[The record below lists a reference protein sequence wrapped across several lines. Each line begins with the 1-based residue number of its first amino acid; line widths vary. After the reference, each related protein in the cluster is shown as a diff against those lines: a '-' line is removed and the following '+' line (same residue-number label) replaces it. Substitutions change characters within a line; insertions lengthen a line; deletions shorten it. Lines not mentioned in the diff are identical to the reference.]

1 MKGMSIIVKT
11 IARVMVGFIFIYGM
25 FIILHGHLTPG
36 GGFAGGCIIAGAFIL
51 FYLAYGKDEA
61 KEKLQTS
68 LTSIFE
74 SIGGLLF
81 WLIAL
86 LGTIWGYFF
95 FNFVKRG
102 EPLSIL
108 SGGIIPLANIAIGI
122 KVAAALFAVFIAL
135 ASTRFILRE

>member
-1 MKGMSIIVKT
+1 MNGMSVIVKT
-11 IARVMVGFIFIYGM
+11 VARIMVGFVFLYGI

-36 GGFAGGCIIAGAFIL
+36 GGFGGGCIIAGAFIL
-51 FYLAYGKDEA
+51 IYLAYGKDGA
-61 KEKLQTS
+61 KERLQST

-86 LGTIWGYFF
+86 LGIVWGYFF
-95 FNFVKRG
+95 FNFLRKG

-108 SGGIIPLANIAIGI
+108 SGGVIPLANIAIGI
-122 KVAAALFAVFIAL
+122 KVSAALFAVFIAL
-135 ASTRFILRE
+135 ASTKFMAEE